1 MTLLPEWS
9 TAFMLVFARVGTLVM
24 LFPGIGERFVPGRIR
39 LSLAL
44 LFTLV
49 FLPFASPMIKTAG
62 PDTIRILFIELAIG
76 FMLGLI
82 TRLIVTSLQTA
93 GAIVAQDLGLS
104 FAQTVDP
111 TAGTQ
116 GAAISNLLVM
126 MGAVLVFTT
135 DLHHLAISAIG
146 ASYVNLPPGILP
158 PATDAL
164 TLAMK
169 TMATGFSLAVKI
181 AAPFAV
187 FAIVFNLGL
196 GLLSRLMPALQVFF
210 LAAPASILLGML
222 MLMAVIG
229 VMMSEYVAELQGFL
243 SVLNGR

>member
-1 MTLLPEWS
+1 MLPEWA
-9 TAFMLVFARVGTLVM
+9 TAFLLVFARVGVMVM
-24 LFPGIGERFVPGRIR
+24 LFPGLGERMVPGRIR
-39 LSLAL
+39 LSIAL
-44 LFTLV
+44 LLTLV
-49 FLPFASPMIKTAG
+49 FLPFAAPMIKTAG

-76 FMLGLI
+76 LMLGMI
-82 TRLIVTSLQTA
+82 TRLLVTALQTA
-93 GAIVAQDLGLS
+93 GAVIAQDMGLS

-116 GAAISNLLVM
+116 GAAISNLLVL

-146 ASYVNLPPGILP
+146 ASYVNLPPGVLP
-158 PATDAL
+158 PTSDAL

-169 TMATGFSLAVKI
+169 TMATGFMLAVKI

-210 LAAPASILLGML
+210 LAMPASVLLGML
-222 MLMAVIG
+222 MLMATIG
-229 VMMSEYVAELQGFL
+229 VIMTQYIAELQGFFA
-243 SVLNGR
+243 VLNGR